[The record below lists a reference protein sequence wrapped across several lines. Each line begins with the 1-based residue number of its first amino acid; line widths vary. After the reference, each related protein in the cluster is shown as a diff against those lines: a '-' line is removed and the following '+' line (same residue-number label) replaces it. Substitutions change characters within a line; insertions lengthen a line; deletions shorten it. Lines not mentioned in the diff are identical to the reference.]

1 MHGLVR
7 SASFSNYGQI
17 ASSVGLDPLKMLRD
31 AHVNPA
37 ALADADI
44 MVNADALYWLLQE
57 SARLSGCDDFG
68 LRLAESRQFSSF
80 GPLALVL
87 REEPTLRQALHSLS
101 RYMCLQ
107 NEETQFRMEE
117 HGELVLLHI
126 DATAGRYEPRQP
138 IEMFAGLL
146 LRLLRVLTDDA
157 LNADSV
163 CFTHGPPAS
172 LATHHRVLGPRVRF
186 AQECNA
192 IVLRTRDL
200 DMPIPRADP
209 EIGRH
214 IKRRLDFELIA
225 DADTPDKRVR
235 KIVRML
241 LPTGLCTVER
251 VARQLGVDRR
261 TLHRHLLP
269 VGETAGTVINS
280 VRADLAREYL
290 ATSQRSLAQIADLL
304 GFSAASAFSR
314 WFAREF
320 KESPSSWRARSR
332 SHQKAAALP
341 PQPTHSD
348 ANPSRYK

>member
-7 SASFSNYGQI
+7 SASFSGYEHI
-17 ASSVGLDPLKMLRD
+17 ARAVGLDPLKMLRA

-57 SARLSGCDDFG
+57 SARLSGCEDFG
-68 LRLAESRQFSSF
+68 LRLAESRQLSSL

-87 REEPTLRQALHSLS
+87 REEPTLRQALYSIN
-101 RYMCLQ
+101 RYMCLH

-117 HGELVLLHI
+117 HGDLVLLHI
-126 DATAGRYEPRQP
+126 GATAGRHDPRQP

-146 LRLLRVLTDDA
+146 LRMLRALTDGA
-157 LNADSV
+157 LRADSV

-172 LATHHRVLGPRVRF
+172 LATHHRVFGPAVRF

-214 IKRRLDFELIA
+214 IKRRLDYELVG

-251 VARQLGVDRR
+251 VAQHLGVDRR

-269 VGETAGTVINS
+269 AGETAGTVINS
-280 VRADLAREYL
+280 VRLELACEYL
-290 ATSQRSLAQIADLL
+290 ASSQRSLAQIADLL

-320 KESPSSWRARSR
+320 KESPSTWRTRTRSQ
-332 SHQKAAALP
+332 QKAATLSL
-341 PQPTHSD
+341 QSVDSD
-348 ANPSRYK
+348 ADPSRHG